1 MSSKEIVEEL
11 LEREY
16 ELCRE
21 INACYKKAKEIN
33 TEIYKISKKF
43 SITEYRKL
51 KLRKKNLYNELEYLE
66 YRKME
71 LYSELNEVKEELLKY
86 KDELDEDGVLKGEKV
101 DLYKALLHDE
111 DYEYSYKIC
120 LKGTKEIVGQIEYG
134 NSVEEP
140 YQGWEGDISYNI
152 KEEYRG
158 NGFALDA
165 LKLLTDRLYKEGIK
179 EVYVATS
186 RSNTSSQRVAE
197 KFGGE
202 IDKELSDEYSVIYK
216 CDLKKIKEI
225 KKR

>member
-1 MSSKEIVEEL
+1 MSAKEIVEEL
-11 LEREY
+11 LERED
-16 ELCRE
+16 ELCKA

-33 TEIYKISKKF
+33 TEIYKISNKF
-43 SITEYRKL
+43 SVIKYREL
-51 KLRKKNLYNELEYLE
+51 KQRKKNLYDELEYIE
-66 YRKME
+66 FKKME
-71 LYSELNEVKEELLKY
+71 LYSELNEVREELLKY
-86 KDELDEDGVLKGEKV
+86 KDELDEDEVLKGDKV

-120 LKGTKEIVGQIEYG
+120 LHGTKEIVGQIEYG

-158 NGFALDA
+158 NGFALEA
-165 LKLLTDRLYKEGIK
+165 LKLLTDRLHKEGIK

-186 RSNTSSQRVAE
+186 RKNVSSQRVAE
-197 KFGGE
+197 KFGGV

-216 CDLKKIKEI
+216 CDLKKIKGV
-225 KKR
+225 KNR

>member
-1 MSSKEIVEEL
+1 MNAKEIVEEL
-11 LEREY
+11 LKREY
-16 ELCRE
+16 EICKE
-21 INACYKKAKEIN
+21 INACYKKIKEVN
-33 TEIYKISKKF
+33 RELYQISNKF
-43 SITEYRKL
+43 SVIKYREL
-51 KLRKKNLYNELEYLE
+51 KQRKKNLYNELEYVE
-66 YRKME
+66 FKKME
-71 LYSELNEVKEELLKY
+71 LYSELNQVKEELLKY
-86 KDELDEDGVLKGEKV
+86 KDELDEDEVLKGDKV

-120 LKGTKEIVGQIEYG
+120 LHGTKEIVGQIEYG

-158 NGFALDA
+158 NGFALEA
-165 LKLLTDRLYKEGIK
+165 LKLLTDRLHKEGIK

-202 IDKELSDEYSVIYK
+202 IDKELSDDYSVIYR
-216 CDLKKIKEI
+216 CDLKKIKGV
-225 KKR
+225 KNR